1 MEMDMSADQVIS
13 SINQLHLDGQ
23 VLAKKKVKKSH
34 PELMR
39 SALHYFPSWEH
50 AIKESRIE

>member
-1 MEMDMSADQVIS
+1 MDIDMSVDQVIS
-13 SINQLHLDGQ
+13 SISQLHSSGEAM
-23 VLAKKKVKKSH
+23 AKKKVKKSH

-50 AIKESRIE
+50 AIKESGVE

>member
-1 MEMDMSADQVIS
+1 MSVDEVIS
-13 SINQLHLDGQ
+13 SINQMHSEGEA
-23 VLAKKKVKKSH
+23 LAKKKVKKSN

-50 AIKESRIE
+50 AIKESGVQ

>member
-1 MEMDMSADQVIS
+1 MGSDHVLERIRHIQS
-13 SINQLHLDGQ
+13 SGGT
-23 VLAKKKVKKSH
+23 VSKKRIKESD

-50 AIKESRIE
+50 AVKNAERL

>member
-1 MEMDMSADQVIS
+1 MEIDMSVDQVLETIT
-13 SINQLHLDGQ
+13 SIHSTGQ
-23 VLAKKKVKKSH
+23 TLAKKKVKKSH

-50 AIKESRIE
+50 ALKESGIE